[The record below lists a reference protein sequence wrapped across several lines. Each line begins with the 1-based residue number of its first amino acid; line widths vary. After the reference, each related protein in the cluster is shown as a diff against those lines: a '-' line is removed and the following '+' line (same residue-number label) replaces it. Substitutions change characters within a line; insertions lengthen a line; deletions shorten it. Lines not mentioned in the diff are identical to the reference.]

1 MLQLNYF
8 KSIKNINR
16 GNISDKT
23 NYIRT
28 KTFYNFYPK
37 KETNK
42 SNDINDNSQSDLN
55 NDSAIKLPKKIS
67 TKKPI
72 NLLYY
77 KSLPKTRL
85 NIRYNFLLENIL
97 KEKEKEFEKDYKFP
111 SDKVLL
117 SKFTQKNNLSRKNK
131 LKKPVLNEYIREI
144 TFSTEQKKNIP
155 IPYKHYLTQTKE
167 IYSNLDKTFSFLKN
181 DIKYDLIHD
190 KEKHYKSEEKIK
202 RLLLKKYDEI
212 ENMKEAINIKNIPL
226 VDDFIKNKENK
237 NQIMIHNATWN
248 VDGLK
253 HLNEDIAY
261 KHRKFFANKYG
272 IEIKKNMLD
281 VDTNIDDFLVKY
293 QKNLIS

>member
-1 MLQLNYF
+1 MNKIFNSLLIVFTFLLYINCVNAQGLPANPWLNNNIPMVSSVNESSNSVAPQKINVVNNSGKFFSSKNNNMLQLNYF

-16 GNISDKT
+16 GNISNKT

-37 KETNK
+37 KEMNK

-67 TKKPI
+67 KKKPI

-77 KSLPKTRL
+77 KSLPKTRM
-85 NIRYNFLLENIL
+85 NIRYNLLLENIL

-117 SKFTQKNNLSRKNK
+117 SKFTSKNNLTRKNK

-202 RLLLKKYDEI
+202 RLLLK
-212 ENMKEAINIKNIPL
+212 L
-226 VDDFIKNKENK
+226 
-237 NQIMIHNATWN
+237 
-248 VDGLK
+248 L
-253 HLNEDIAY
+253 L
-261 KHRKFFANKYG
+261 
-272 IEIKKNMLD
+272 L
-281 VDTNIDDFLVKY
+281 
-293 QKNLIS
+293 